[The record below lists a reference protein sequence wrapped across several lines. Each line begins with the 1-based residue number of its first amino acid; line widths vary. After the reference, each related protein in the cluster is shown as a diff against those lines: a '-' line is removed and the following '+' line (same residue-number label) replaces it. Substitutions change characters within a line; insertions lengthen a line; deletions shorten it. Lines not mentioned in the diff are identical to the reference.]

1 MSASLEIW
9 HAKFAELPT
18 YLKYCLLKVYQ
29 VASKKRDCLLWCF
42 WLYLGVENA
51 MSLFGIYTL
60 CLSPLIISAGIESLK
75 VVNGGPDLRLYDVSV
90 LKTYP

>member
-1 MSASLEIW
+1 
-9 HAKFAELPT
+9 
-18 YLKYCLLKVYQ
+18 
-29 VASKKRDCLLWCF
+29 
-42 WLYLGVENA
+42 

-60 CLSPLIISAGIESLK
+60 CLSPLIISAGIESLR

>member
-29 VASKKRDCLLWCF
+29 VASKKKDCLLWCF

-60 CLSPLIISAGIESLK
+60 CLSPLIISAGGCQWRTRPQTI
-75 VVNGGPDLRLYDVSV
+75 
-90 LKTYP
+90 